1 MGIKGVD
8 VRQAT
13 AMFIDLVRVE
23 TRLYNAVEARLQADH
38 GLSLGQFQLLE
49 VIDRVENCRVNDIV
63 HEVAITVGAA
73 SKGVDRMEQ
82 ARLCRREPNPG
93 DRRSS
98 ILTLTEVGASQLK
111 AARPT
116 VEAELVALVAEVGGP
131 AAVRSA
137 APVLSALRTSLERRD
152 R

>member
-1 MGIKGVD
+1 VG
-8 VRQAT
+8 QAT

-23 TRLYNAVEARLQADH
+23 TRLYNATEARLRADH

-49 VIDRVENCRVNDIV
+49 VIDRVENCRVNDIIR
-63 HEVAITVGAA
+63 EVAITVGAA

-82 ARLCRREPNPG
+82 AGLCRREPNPG

-98 ILTLTEVGASQLK
+98 ILTLTEWGVSQLK

-116 VEAELVALVAEVGGP
+116 VEAELVALVAAVGGLP
-131 AAVRSA
+131 ALASA
-137 APVLSALRTSLERRD
+137 APVLSALRTSLEQRD